1 MSKFQYQLQQER
13 LVSLAPSFI
22 YLSGRRMVYLGGT
35 PPNFDG
41 VIVLFLPNILTLVTG
56 EGKCVRVEVSTI
68 KV

>member
-1 MSKFQYQLQQER
+1 
-13 LVSLAPSFI
+13 
-22 YLSGRRMVYLGGT
+22 MVYLGGT